1 MARSKAGMTPL
12 TGKLPKD
19 INMNKN
25 NTNDPEDRR
34 IWEVGTYSEDIFG
47 PPPPPVR
54 SLEQIRLDLKQKRIA
69 RRRRKQ
75 EREMARIAELRRQMI
90 ARRKDWDDAH

>member
-1 MARSKAGMTPL
+1 MNFLTPS
-12 TGKLPKD
+12 
-19 INMNKN
+19 NMNQN
-25 NTNDPEDRR
+25 NTNNPEDRQV
-34 IWEVGTYSEDIFG
+34 WEVVPSFDDIFG
-47 PPPPPVR
+47 PPPPPVC